1 LLAPAPTLTT
11 VSPTTGLT
19 TGGTPVTL
27 TGKKMEVPV
36 RKILRGVPA
45 DEAVNRNAMANPD
58 SLDFFIGYA
67 AAHQD
72 YSNA

>member
-1 LLAPAPTLTT
+1 MKDP
-11 VSPTTGLT
+11 
-19 TGGTPVTL
+19 
-27 TGKKMEVPV
+27 
-36 RKILRGVPA
+36 
-45 DEAVNRNAMANPD
+45 VNRNAMANPD